1 MIEELIKKGNIKY
14 ITNENKNNIKE
25 INECFYKL
33 LASICYYITS
43 DNIKLANICQIKNNE
58 IEINYY
64 CERLRVINK
73 IFQNLNYELCIRLSE
88 IYIIDELIKIIEIF
102 KKINNDNNIA
112 QIIEIKN
119 HMSNNAEIKQTYDQ
133 NKEHIKLSEELQIN
147 FEKINN
153 LLIKIDEKYK
163 DKDF

>member
-102 KKINNDNNIA
+102 KKINNDNN
-112 QIIEIKN
+112 
-119 HMSNNAEIKQTYDQ
+119 AEIKQTYDQ